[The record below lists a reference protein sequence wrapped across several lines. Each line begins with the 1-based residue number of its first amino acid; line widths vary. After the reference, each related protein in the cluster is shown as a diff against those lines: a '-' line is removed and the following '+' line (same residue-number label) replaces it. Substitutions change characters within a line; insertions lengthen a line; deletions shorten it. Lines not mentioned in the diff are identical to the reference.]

1 MATDKTYTV
10 AGTSKHNGAF
20 KVRFANDIMRTKNLT
35 KSGHTDIVLVD
46 LPKAMLK
53 RDAVEY
59 IGTLDEFNNV
69 GSKSAIMDYLDR
81 NEVASTAT
89 APAVKATKAT
99 GPVVKKAAP
108 AKAKAKATEDEDA
121 SF

>member
-10 AGTSKHNGAF
+10 AGTSKLNGAY

-59 IGTLDEFNNV
+59 IATLDEFDNV

-81 NEVASTAT
+81 NEVAPTV
-89 APAVKATKAT
+89 PAVKAAKAT
-99 GPVVKKAAP
+99 DPVAKKATKP
-108 AKAKAKATEDEDA
+108 VKAKATEDEDA
-121 SF
+121 PY